1 MPYANER
8 ISDEDI
14 ENSGLMSA
22 KKQKPY
28 LKWFLWSLFALLLGM
43 VALLFLWAQLLS
55 WWLNGF
61 QPPEMAAAQY
71 SKKDVVGILGG
82 QPVRLPRYAVHLVE
96 YDGEPSW
103 SPSKNA
109 ARRSETSGIKSFG
122 FDARYPDMKMIDSY
136 ATEKEQK
143 SQSIYTSMWLSVGV
157 TSGEI
162 YLKDGFLDREF
173 ACLVRSTAPPRCNTV
188 WWGNDYERLP
198 KSEHGLTVY
207 ALKGLEPKS
216 GQPAR
221 EQKNTKDVFVAK
233 DKQGRVRTY
242 ISCSN
247 VGHEAAPCGHNFS
260 MEYEGMHAF
269 VYLKYRRGLL
279 PHWQDIQT
287 KVTQAMLGF
296 VVQPQSASDTP
307 KVSTASPQ
315 R

>member
-1 MPYANER
+1 MGIVVLLCIA
-8 ISDEDI
+8 
-14 ENSGLMSA
+14 A
-22 KKQKPY
+22 
-28 LKWFLWSLFALLLGM
+28 WFKLASLWVG
-43 VALLFLWAQLLS
+43 
-55 WWLNGF
+55 GF

-71 SKKDVVGILGG
+71 SSKDVVGNLGG
-82 QPVRLPRYAVHLVE
+82 LPVRLPHYAVHLVE
-96 YDGEPSW
+96 FDGEPSW
-103 SPSKNA
+103 GKSKNSA
-109 ARRSETSGIKSFG
+109 PRTDATGIKSFG
-122 FDARYPDMKMIDSY
+122 FYTRYPDMQMIDSY

-143 SQSIYTSMWLSVGV
+143 SQSIYTTMWLSVGV

-162 YLKDGFLDREF
+162 YPKDGFLDRRF
-173 ACLVRSTAPPRCNTV
+173 SCLVPSTAPPRCNTV

-198 KSEHGLTVY
+198 KPEHSLTVY
-207 ALKGLEPKS
+207 ALKGVEPKS

-221 EQKNTKDVFVAK
+221 EDKTFANDVFVAK

-247 VGHEAAPCGHNFS
+247 VGHEAAPCGHDFS
-260 MEYEGMHAF
+260 MEYDGMHAL

-296 VVQPQSASDTP
+296 VVQPTPASDTP
-307 KVSTASPQ
+307 KDQTVSPQ